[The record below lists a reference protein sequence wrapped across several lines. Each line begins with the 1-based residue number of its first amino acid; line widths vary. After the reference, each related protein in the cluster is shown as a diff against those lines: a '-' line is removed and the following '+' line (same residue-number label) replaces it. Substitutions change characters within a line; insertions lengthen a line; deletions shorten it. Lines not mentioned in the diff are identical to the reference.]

1 MVCVF
6 PKWDEFIQLCKVINA
21 GFHGGTS
28 HFRPLAFESVWN
40 HLTHCIQKLKIK
52 YKCIVVKKIRL
63 ARILCMRYVS
73 APSCT
78 STVKS
83 SRRHQRTCE
92 RKASAFADTEH
103 TTASDSL
110 FTPERD
116 WALLFHLYL
125 HPTGRLIRNR
135 KPPDVLLNANAGNFT
150 CSFFPSYF
158 LPYWHYVTFL
168 VIYYHHL
175 FWDLMPVSL
184 NFSTLVWDDFM
195 VFTVWKA
202 PLHIIL

>member
-6 PKWDEFIQLCKVINA
+6 LEWDGFIQLCKLINA

-40 HLTHCIQKLKIK
+40 HMTHCVQKLKTKCK
-52 YKCIVVKKIRL
+52 YIVVKKIRL
-63 ARILCMRYVS
+63 ARILRMCYVS

-110 FTPERD
+110 FPPERD

-135 KPPDVLLNANAGNFT
+135 KPPDVPLHANAGNFT
-150 CSFFPSYF
+150 CSFFPALISFRIDTMSPF
-158 LPYWHYVTFL
+158 LWFIIITC
-168 VIYYHHL
+168 
-175 FWDLMPVSL
+175 SETSCL
-184 NFSTLVWDDFM
+184 NFSTSVWDERHYFI
-195 VFTVWKA
+195 FSKA
-202 PLHIIL
+202 